1 MDIDYLV
8 LADAAAAE
16 NGKHYIHGGGWDTIQ
31 SASFPAQHPVL
42 AIAVRFRI
50 PWADTNQ
57 PRAITVD
64 VIDDDGNSI
73 LPAPHTVEM
82 NVGRPPTIP
91 AGEDQV
97 VPLAFNFVGVRFER
111 PGHYAAVVR
120 IDGDDRA
127 RAPFRVAEAPR
138 GALPGPP
145 PG

>member
-1 MDIDYLV
+1 MDVDYLV

-31 SASFPAQHPVL
+31 ATSFPAHHPAL
-42 AIAVRFRI
+42 SIAVRFRI
-50 PWADTNQ
+50 PWTDTNQ
-57 PRAITVD
+57 PHEISID

-73 LPAPHTVEM
+73 LPAPHVIQM

-97 VPLAFNFVGVRFER
+97 VPVAFNFVGVRFDR

-120 IDGDDRA
+120 VDGDDRA

-138 GALPGPP
+138 GALPGPA
-145 PG
+145 GS